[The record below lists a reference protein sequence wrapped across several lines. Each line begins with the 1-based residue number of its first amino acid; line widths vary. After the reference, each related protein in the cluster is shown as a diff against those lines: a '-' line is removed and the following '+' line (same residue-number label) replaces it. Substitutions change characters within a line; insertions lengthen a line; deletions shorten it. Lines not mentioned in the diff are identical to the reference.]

1 MVRRPPRSTR
11 TDTLFPYTTLFRSGN
26 RPSVLFVRAD
36 APWETFDDFVEEARE
51 NPGKIR
57 ASVPGVGTLS
67 DLVIQQFNQTADVKI
82 TNVPFTGGGSE
93 AMVALLG
100 GRVDAFVGSVP
111 GNLGQ
116 VQAGQCKATA
126 ALQKGN
132 NAGMT
137 DHTPA
142 LATASVI
149 NLY

>member
-67 DLVIQQFNQTADVKI
+67 DRVIQQFNHTADVKI
-82 TNVPFTGGGSE
+82 NTVPFTGGGRE
-93 AMVALLG
+93 ALVALLG
-100 GRVDAFVGSVP
+100 GRVEAFVGSDS

-116 VQAGQCKATA
+116 DQAGQWR
-126 ALQKGN
+126 
-132 NAGMT
+132 
-137 DHTPA
+137 
-142 LATASVI
+142 SEE
-149 NLY
+149 